1 MSIEDYLNMDEFTS
15 RKELVAKTGL
25 SDRVIRDKIRNLKL
39 RKAILYNS
47 QTKGYRLAKTRE
59 RLNQLNIS
67 ELANEM
73 YLTEHTKRDILSR
86 ISKLS
91 EEVDTYNKYLE
102 QVNLV
107 YLERVLKEQNDF
119 LNDVDNCLK
128 RN

>member
-1 MSIEDYLNMDEFTS
+1 MEIENYLSMNEFTS
-15 RKELVAKTGL
+15 RKQLIAKTGL

-39 RKAILYNS
+39 RRAILYNS
-47 QTKGYRLAKTRE
+47 KTKGYRLAKTRE

-73 YLTEHTKRDILSR
+73 YLAEHAKRDILSR

-102 QVNLV
+102 QVNLI
-107 YLERVLKEQNDF
+107 YLEKVLKEQNEKRF
-119 LNDVDNCLK
+119 IKDN
-128 RN
+128 

>member
-1 MSIEDYLNMDEFTS
+1 MEIENYLSMNEFTS
-15 RKELVAKTGL
+15 RKQLIAKTGL
-25 SDRVIRDKIRNLKL
+25 SDRIVRHKIRDLKL
-39 RKAILYNS
+39 KKAVLYNS
-47 QTKGYRLAKTRE
+47 KTKGYRLAKTRE

-107 YLERVLKEQNDF
+107 YLERVLKEQNEKRF
-119 LNDVDNCLK
+119 IKDN
-128 RN
+128 

>member
-15 RKELVAKTGL
+15 RKELIVKTGL

-59 RLNQLNIS
+59 KLRQLNIS

-107 YLERVLKEQNDF
+107 YLEKVLKKQNEK
-119 LNDVDNCLK
+119 ND
-128 RN
+128 

>member
-1 MSIEDYLNMDEFTS
+1 MEIENYLSMNEFTS
-15 RKELVAKTGL
+15 RKQLIAKTGL
-25 SDRVIRDKIRNLKL
+25 SDRIVRHKIRDLKL
-39 RKAILYNS
+39 KKAVLYNS
-47 QTKGYRLAKTRE
+47 KTKGYRLAKTRE

-91 EEVDTYNKYLE
+91 EEIDTYNEYIE

-107 YLERVLKEQNDF
+107 YLEKVLKKQNEK
-119 LNDVDNCLK
+119 ND
-128 RN
+128 

>member
-1 MSIEDYLNMDEFTS
+1 MEIENYLSMNEFTS
-15 RKELVAKTGL
+15 RKQLIAKTGL

-39 RKAILYNS
+39 RRAILYNS
-47 QTKGYRLAKTRE
+47 KTKGYRLAKTRE

-107 YLERVLKEQNDF
+107 YLERVLKEQNEKRF
-119 LNDVDNCLK
+119 IKDN
-128 RN
+128 